1 MRLSSITE
9 LSAAAMAL
17 LSASPVMARPLHVTG
32 CVKQAVVDLSC
43 VEPFAA
49 FYCLEVAEADPD
61 LFGMCVSR
69 AGCPT
74 EEAGKA
80 ALAVQQCQTG
90 AEHAG
95 PGSNDDLRRR
105 EPLGRRDEPLQSL
118 ATLLARSTSSET
130 FNVTISSAIVGIV
143 LGMGVVG
150 STITICFC
158 CLRESSR
165 KKKAKKA
172 AEEKEALMASSRKGG
187 K

>member
-9 LSAAAMAL
+9 LSAAAIAL

-32 CVKQAVVDLSC
+32 CVKQAVVALSC

-61 LFGMCVSR
+61 LFGMCVAR
-69 AGCPT
+69 AGCPV

-80 ALAVQQCQTG
+80 TLAVQQCQAG

-95 PGSNDDLRRR
+95 SGPNDDLRRG
-105 EPLGRRDEPLQSL
+105 EPLGRRDESLQSR
-118 ATLLARSTSSET
+118 ATTWARSTSSDS
-130 FNVTISSAIVGIV
+130 FDVTLASAIVGIV
-143 LGMGVVG
+143 LGLGVVA

-158 CLRESSR
+158 CLRESSM
-165 KKKAKKA
+165 KKQAKKA